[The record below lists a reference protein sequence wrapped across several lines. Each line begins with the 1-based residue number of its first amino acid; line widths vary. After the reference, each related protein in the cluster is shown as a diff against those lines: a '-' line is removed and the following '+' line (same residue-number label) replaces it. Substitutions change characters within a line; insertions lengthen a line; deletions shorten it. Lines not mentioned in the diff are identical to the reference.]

1 MTPDVLFCDN
11 HLLIVCKP
19 AGLPAQQDRTGDE
32 DLLCL
37 LKAYIKQRFD
47 KPGDAYLGLV
57 HRLDRPV
64 SGVMAFARTSKAAG
78 RLSEQFRESTPLKK
92 YIAIV
97 QGSVQ
102 GQGVYTDYLLKENEK
117 VRIVGPKYPKALYA
131 ELSWQARGESGGLSL
146 LDIDLKTGRPHQ
158 IRVQLASRGLPIV
171 GDLRYGSRREF
182 DGRNLALHCYRLG
195 LEHPV
200 LKTPLHWTA
209 APPASWQ
216 GFFDAEIESL
226 VHESDT
232 AKEAR

>member
-1 MTPDVLFCDN
+1 MSPDVLFCDN
-11 HLLIVCKP
+11 HLLVVVKP

-37 LKAYIKQRFD
+37 LKAYVKERFN
-47 KPGDAYLGLV
+47 KPGEAYLGLV

-78 RLSEQFRESTPLKK
+78 RLSAQFREGTPLKK

-102 GQGVYTDYLLKENEK
+102 GQGVCADYLFKDNEK
-117 VRIVGPKYPKALYA
+117 VRIVGAKYPKALYA
-131 ELSWQARGESGGLSL
+131 ELAWQARAEAGGLSL
-146 LDIDLKTGRPHQ
+146 LEIDLKTGRPHQ

-182 DGRNLALHCYRLG
+182 DGRNLALHCYRLR

-200 LKTPLHWTA
+200 SKMPVSWTA
-209 APPASWQ
+209 PPPETWR
-216 GFFDAEIESL
+216 GFFDAAIDSL
-226 VHESDT
+226 LKLDT
-232 AKEAR
+232 I